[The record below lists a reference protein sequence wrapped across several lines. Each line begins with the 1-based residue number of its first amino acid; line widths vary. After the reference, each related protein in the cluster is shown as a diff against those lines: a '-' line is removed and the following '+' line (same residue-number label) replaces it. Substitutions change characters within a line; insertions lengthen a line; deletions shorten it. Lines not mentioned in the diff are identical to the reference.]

1 MPIHSFLELL
11 PLTGV
16 LIVIILQWSQ
26 FLSLWGLGAETPR
39 YWIVSKPD
47 PLPLIYVAAFLFA
60 APVFELLPYLE
71 ECWWRRSHGANTDME
86 RCVSRP

>member
-26 FLSLWGLGAETPR
+26 FLSLWGIGAETPR
-39 YWIVSKPD
+39 YWIV
-47 PLPLIYVAAFLFA
+47 
-60 APVFELLPYLE
+60 
-71 ECWWRRSHGANTDME
+71 
-86 RCVSRP
+86 